1 MVAFIDDHRAEYGVE
16 PICPVL
22 PIAPSTYYVHKAW
35 EADPSLRSAR
45 AQRDEIL
52 CGEIG
57 RVWEENFQVYGAK
70 KAWKQLNREGIAVAR
85 CTVARLMREMD
96 LRGVVRG
103 RSFKTTIPDEGTSRP
118 LDLVDRDFSATRPNQ
133 LWVSDL
139 TYVAT
144 WRGFVYVA
152 FVIDAFARRIVGW
165 RVSSSLRSDLA
176 LDALEQAI
184 CDREEDEAE
193 RLVHHSDR
201 GVQPSRSATRSGWLW
216 PESNRP
222 WAARATLTTMRS
234 PRPSSDSSRP
244 RSFGGVGRGAPS
256 RTSSSPHSSG
266 SGGSITIASW
276 SRSGMFPR
284 SSTKRLTTV
293 VS

>member
-1 MVAFIDDHRAEYGVE
+1 M
-16 PICPVL
+16 
-22 PIAPSTYYVHKAW
+22 
-35 EADPSLRSAR
+35 
-45 AQRDEIL
+45 
-52 CGEIG
+52 
-57 RVWEENFQVYGAK
+57 WEENFQVYGAK
-70 KAWKQLNREGIAVAR
+70 KAWKQLNREGIAVTR

-184 CDREEDEAE
+184 CDREEGGLEAIERAYGNTSRKRRSCDQAPTAIERPMWSHCGTPGASAEVAAVEREVGGGSRCCGAPANGEARPLFSEREEIADAGGWRACRSPGEAAHRRRSPDELRRA
-193 RLVHHSDR
+193 
-201 GVQPSRSATRSGWLW
+201 ATRSGNLEYEPQPPNGVRWIL
-216 PESNRP
+216 EAI
-222 WAARATLTTMRS
+222 AAPDRDPAVRGVGNPTQAIYQA
-234 PRPSSDSSRP
+234 P
-244 RSFGGVGRGAPS
+244 RSMGR
-256 RTSSSPHSSG
+256 R
-266 SGGSITIASW
+266 I
-276 SRSGMFPR
+276 
-284 SSTKRLTTV
+284 
-293 VS
+293 